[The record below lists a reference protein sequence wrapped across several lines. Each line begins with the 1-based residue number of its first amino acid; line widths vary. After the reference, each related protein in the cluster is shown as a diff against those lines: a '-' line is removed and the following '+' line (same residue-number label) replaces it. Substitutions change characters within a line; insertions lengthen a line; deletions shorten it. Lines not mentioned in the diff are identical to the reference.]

1 LQNQQQQQ
9 QQQQQQRA
17 AGAKEQ
23 PLVPSYQSPITN
35 LKLVDKEKK
44 IKKKNK

>member
-1 LQNQQQQQ
+1 LQQQ

-17 AGAKEQ
+17 AAAAAKEQ

-44 IKKKNK
+44 IKNEK